1 MCAIYVF
8 GLLLGG
14 WGLSVLTKGEVTIS
28 RQLTGPTTL
37 RGHAATILG
46 IVWTAI
52 GASTLLVALFSG
64 AAVQLVAQLPDE
76 VRFLVGCVRGISLC
90 TVVAGIVVFVVT
102 MLIILSLP
110 GGEDSDGDEA
120 DTA

>member
-1 MCAIYVF
+1 MCHLCFRALA
-8 GLLLGG
+8 GWLGAVCSDQG
-14 WGLSVLTKGEVTIS
+14 GGDHLPPAN
-28 RQLTGPTTL
+28 RADHA